1 MPLSSRWRRLI
12 DFLQHGIWERHGRG
26 AEVSFLRRL
35 LRIVVLAGRG
45 FAADNLQLR
54 ASALTYYS
62 LLSIVPIA
70 ALAFGIAKGFGLDDA
85 LEKALRERLLVQ
97 EQALERVIE
106 FAHTLLADTR
116 GGLVAG
122 AGVLLLFWAVIR
134 LLNNIEKSFNAIW
147 GVSSARTWVRKLTD
161 YLAMVIIAPILLLI
175 ASSGTVFLGARV
187 ADLFAGAGWVA
198 QLGDLVQAALG
209 LIPYAVI
216 WLLLTLLYLTMP
228 NTSVS
233 WRAALAAG
241 VVAGTLYQLTQV
253 GYVHF
258 QIGVA
263 RSNAIYGGFAAL
275 PLLLI
280 WLHVSWLI
288 VLLGAEIAFAVD
300 NAGRY
305 ARERMAASASHHL
318 RRLLAIRV
326 AALCAQRFRR
336 QDRPPTAGELADA
349 LDAPVRLV
357 HQVLTTL
364 TGAGLLAA
372 VRSTDDEENRAFV
385 LARDPAATRL
395 KDVSDACDHEG
406 DDLSASEAA
415 TLSPIE
421 SRWAVLDRLLAEA
434 EANVDLATLADE
446 IPATSATGDGQRRR
460 A

>member
-1 MPLSSRWRRLI
+1 MPLSSRWRRLVH
-12 DFLQHGIWERHGRG
+12 FLQHGIWERPRHAPG
-26 AEVSFLRRL
+26 AEISSVRRL

-97 EQALERVIE
+97 EQALEHVIE

-116 GGLVAG
+116 GGLIAG
-122 AGVLLLFWAVIR
+122 AGVLLLVWAVIR

-147 GVSSARTWVRKLTD
+147 GVSSARSWVRKLTD
-161 YLAMVIIAPILLLI
+161 YLAMVIIAPILLLV
-175 ASSGTVFLGARV
+175 ASSGTVFLGAHL

-198 QLGDLVQAALG
+198 QLGDLVQTALG
-209 LIPYAVI
+209 LVPYAVI

-228 NTSVS
+228 NTAVS

-241 VVAGTLYQLTQV
+241 VVAGTLYQLTQI

-258 QIGVA
+258 QIGVV
-263 RSNAIYGGFAAL
+263 RNNAIYGGFAAL

-280 WLHVSWLI
+280 WLHISWLI

-305 ARERMAASASHHL
+305 ARERMAADASHHL

-326 AALCAQRFRR
+326 AVLCAQRFRR
-336 QDRPPTAGELADA
+336 QDRPPTASELADA

-357 HQVLTTL
+357 HQVLNTL

-372 VRSTDDEENRAFV
+372 VRSADDDESRAFV
-385 LARDPAATRL
+385 LARDPQTTRL
-395 KDVSDACDHEG
+395 KDVIDACDHEG
-406 DDLSASEAA
+406 DDRSAISAGA
-415 TLSPIE
+415 LSPVDAH
-421 SRWAVLDRLLAEA
+421 WAALDGLLAEA
-434 EANVDLATLADE
+434 EANVDLAALADE
-446 IPATSATGDGQRRR
+446 IPATPATG
-460 A
+460 ATTS